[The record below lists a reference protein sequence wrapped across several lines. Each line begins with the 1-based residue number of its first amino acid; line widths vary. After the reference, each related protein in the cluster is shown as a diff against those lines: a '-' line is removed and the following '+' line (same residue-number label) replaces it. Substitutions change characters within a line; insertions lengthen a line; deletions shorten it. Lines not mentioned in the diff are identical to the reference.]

1 MNSYEDFHL
10 TWNSRP
16 NLSLSITLRH
26 SMIKALSV
34 KYTCSEEDN
43 VHWCQKWSLSFLS
56 EWCKGKE
63 VKATKT
69 RPFWEGACSP
79 RAHSI
84 HQRSQPKELQRL
96 LIEDLYFGTSWNLRE
111 GKRDDKET
119 KIFKNLY
126 KGKNKTLEW
135 RSLANCDSLS
145 RGNYLPCECVCVFLI
160 RQTGLIFEHERNLK
174 NKSRKQREK

>member
-69 RPFWEGACSP
+69 RPFWDGACSP

-96 LIEDLYFGTSWNLRE
+96 LRTSTLVRHQTYVKERGTTK
-111 GKRDDKET
+111 KRKSSRTYTKAKTRHLSDVLLQTAILFQEET
-119 KIFKNLY
+119 TCLV
-126 KGKNKTLEW
+126 
-135 RSLANCDSLS
+135 S
-145 RGNYLPCECVCVFLI
+145 VCVF
-160 RQTGLIFEHERNLK
+160 F
-174 NKSRKQREK
+174 